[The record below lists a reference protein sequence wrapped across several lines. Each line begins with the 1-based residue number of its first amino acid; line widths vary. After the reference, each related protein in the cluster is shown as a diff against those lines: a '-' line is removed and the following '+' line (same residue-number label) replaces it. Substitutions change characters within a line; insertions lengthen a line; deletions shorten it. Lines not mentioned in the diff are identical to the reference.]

1 MRFSFACKTSHKAIP
16 CLLAALALLS
26 ACATTPRELGSEPI
40 QLRIDSRTVADLSAL
55 EPRLVHYS
63 DKRTLLRLAPTEAW
77 RVPRMRTPE
86 LQEMVAHCDANGR
99 QVLQLQRAV
108 LRDGAGEVLATFVAD
123 GRQPLTSLEQ
133 YASYVVSTAGHPKGA
148 SLELTVEPDAF
159 HGRLREEV
167 QLVFRDG
174 EAEIAPGVH
183 ASVES
188 MTTTPQEIA
197 LGRRVAQANFI
208 YVKLQNRSDHAYV
221 LNGHDTG
228 AMEAGASHMLTAIGL
243 HGTTLPPG
251 GSAVIRLPIELLG
264 VDVEPGYERS
274 IRLQD
279 YLAGWD
285 GSYGPVVMA
294 LVPLRVQIE
303 LQGSAPDATMQRGVI
318 TPVMQVQKLYRL
330 ERAGCF

>member
-133 YASYVVSTAGHPKGA
+133 YAS
-148 SLELTVEPDAF
+148 
-159 HGRLREEV
+159 LRGLYRRPPE
-167 QLVFRDG
+167 G
-174 EAEIAPGVH
+174 
-183 ASVES
+183 SV
-188 MTTTPQEIA
+188 
-197 LGRRVAQANFI
+197 
-208 YVKLQNRSDHAYV
+208 
-221 LNGHDTG
+221 
-228 AMEAGASHMLTAIGL
+228 AGADGGAGC
-243 HGTTLPPG
+243 LPRPAAG
-251 GSAVIRLPIELLG
+251 GSPARLP
-264 VDVEPGYERS
+264 
-274 IRLQD
+274 
-279 YLAGWD
+279 
-285 GSYGPVVMA
+285 
-294 LVPLRVQIE
+294 
-303 LQGSAPDATMQRGVI
+303 
-318 TPVMQVQKLYRL
+318 
-330 ERAGCF
+330 